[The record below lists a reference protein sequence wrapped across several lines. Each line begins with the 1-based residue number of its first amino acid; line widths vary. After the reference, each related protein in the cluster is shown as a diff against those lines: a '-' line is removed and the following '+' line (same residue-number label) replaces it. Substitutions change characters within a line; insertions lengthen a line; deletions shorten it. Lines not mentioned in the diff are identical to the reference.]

1 MKWDDA
7 CSLTAPLT
15 VMQHESGGAVSGEK
29 VLGEAGLLF
38 DVRQENRRAILPP
51 GCRRL
56 GG

>member
-1 MKWDDA
+1 
-7 CSLTAPLT
+7 
-15 VMQHESGGAVSGEK
+15 MQHESGGAVSGEK